1 MFEDCCFEGTFWLQ
15 GRCIST
21 PPSPSFP
28 PQNGELGSYLILR
41 PLYMSYWQCNSML
54 FTCIGHISS
63 LSRGVGVGMC
73 SANPSPHLINGMCR
87 EAVWSATRPDSSL
100 LGQGNFGWNNGRAE
114 TRLDRLSWSK
124 LTYGKSSTTVD
135 HFLNPWISIVF
146 SIVFGIPKWGYQ
158 LGAQSAAGAQHVKGH
173 LPKAPRMRSP
183 SIGNRSSLLMEKKG
197 VKNMEIICSVYICV
211 CAH

>member
-1 MFEDCCFEGTFWLQ
+1 
-15 GRCIST
+15 
-21 PPSPSFP
+21 
-28 PQNGELGSYLILR
+28 
-41 PLYMSYWQCNSML
+41 ML

-183 SIGNRSSLLMEKKG
+183 SIGNRSRLLMEKKG
-197 VKNMEIICSVYICV
+197 VKIMEIICSVYICV
-211 CAH
+211 CVCSLTYTHTDIYIYTYMCV